1 MIFSFEQDS
10 GESVAAQVG
19 CVSLPPGERLSWDNP
34 KVGPRHCATVSRP
47 AFYGKPSGVALLTM
61 GSKLSDYEPFDEFPR
76 FHVMK
81 VPPLRDRRIQAHH
94 MALDA
99 VGVQLA
105 IGHRLEV
112 GAVAQRQT
120 KLLG

>member
-47 AFYGKPSGVALLTM
+47 ARYGKPSGVALLTM
-61 GSKLSDYEPFDEFPR
+61 GSNLIEPFDEFPG
-76 FHVMK
+76 FHVIGNL
-81 VPPLRDRRIQAHH
+81 PPLGDPRIQAH
-94 MALDA
+94 
-99 VGVQLA
+99 
-105 IGHRLEV
+105 
-112 GAVAQRQT
+112 GA
-120 KLLG
+120 